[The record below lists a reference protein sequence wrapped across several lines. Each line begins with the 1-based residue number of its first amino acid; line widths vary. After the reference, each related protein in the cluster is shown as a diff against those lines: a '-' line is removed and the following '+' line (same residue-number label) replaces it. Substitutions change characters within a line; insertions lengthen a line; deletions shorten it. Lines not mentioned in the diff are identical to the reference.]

1 MSLLSKGNDSIEPMN
16 ALPQDSFHSEYNTD
30 ENLLITS

>member
-1 MSLLSKGNDSIEPMN
+1 MSLHSKGNDSIEPMN
-16 ALPQDSFHSEYNTD
+16 ALPQDSLHSEYNTD